1 MKIACYIIF
10 ITSSMTLGIILA
22 GPADANPSERYY
34 KKQPNL
40 YIYRSF
46 TSNNYNLYFIGCCL
60 LYSKPQRE
68 IRLYLKRVVSGRTR
82 AIVTLII
89 FRNDRI
95 GRVKSG
101 HDNKMLRCII
111 FQENYIFIKLVII
124 HSS

>member
-1 MKIACYIIF
+1 MQTLQRDTIKSNQIYIF
-10 ITSSMTLGIILA
+10 IEVLHRTIIICIVLVVV
-22 GPADANPSERYY
+22 YM
-34 KKQPNL
+34 
-40 YIYRSF
+40 
-46 TSNNYNLYFIGCCL
+46 